1 MIQTERERKVQEQI
15 MRVLR
20 KNGAYVYKNAQNIY
34 TEKGRPDLTA
44 CIPVKISKLAEI
56 FGNDTKVGLFVGLE
70 VKRDEEHGY
79 GVTDAQQIVGRK
91 IQNAKGL
98 WLSIDDA
105 ELIEALLLKLG
116 VNQDVIQ

>member
-1 MIQTERERKVQEQI
+1 MIQTDRERKVQEQI

-20 KNGAYVYKNAQNIY
+20 KNGAYVYKNAQNMY

-44 CIPVKISKLAEI
+44 CVPVKISKLAEI
-56 FGNDTKVGLFVGLE
+56 FGNDTKVGLFIGLE
-70 VKRDEEHGY
+70 VKRDEERGY

-98 WLSIDDA
+98 WLSIDDV

-116 VNQDVIQ
+116 VNQDVI